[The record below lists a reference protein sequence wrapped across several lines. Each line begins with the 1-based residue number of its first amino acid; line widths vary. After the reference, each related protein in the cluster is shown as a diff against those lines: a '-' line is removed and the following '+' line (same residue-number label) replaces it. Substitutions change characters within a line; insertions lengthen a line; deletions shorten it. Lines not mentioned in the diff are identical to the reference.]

1 MDLFWFMR
9 CLDEHIA
16 RKANAEDDVTG
27 RFWEGRERALRRHA
41 DGAARASRKT
51 IASSDALGGLDQ
63 MCSVAPLGAEKPAA
77 TAAPGDTR
85 PP

>member
-27 RFWEGRERALRRHA
+27 RFWEGRERR
-41 DGAARASRKT
+41 
-51 IASSDALGGLDQ
+51 
-63 MCSVAPLGAEKPAA
+63 PPAA
-77 TAAPGDTR
+77 IRRQPKSIEETLDPRPAPG
-85 PP
+85 